1 MAVSI
6 AAYWRAGRS
15 AALLAAPPP
24 LLLLVLYQQAGCT
37 CTARAG
43 GLTLGPHPTYVYFP
57 SATARAMRGRLPACL
72 PGGECAL
79 RCGGRFC
86 PWRLAL
92 GAGAGQS
99 FARSLPCRAYLGALF
114 QFVWIGHFKES
125 PPAPAAAGEKRRV
138 GGWEKRTKTQV
149 ARERKQ
155 RQQAQLAPC
164 E

>member
-57 SATARAMRGRLPACL
+57 SATARAMRRGRLPACL

-92 GAGAGQS
+92 AAAWGAGAGQS
-99 FARSLPCRAYLGALF
+99 FARSLALPRISRRPISVRVDWTL
-114 QFVWIGHFKES
+114 QRKPS
-125 PPAPAAAGEKRRV
+125 PSPRCCWRKREGWV
-138 GGWEKRTKTQV
+138 GGWENRRSEQKLK
-149 ARERKQ
+149 
-155 RQQAQLAPC
+155 
-164 E
+164 